1 LFYGQYHNQFKENNR
16 LEIPANFREL
26 LAGRVVI
33 TQGFDRNILALSLEA
48 FEDLSRLVMA
58 LNITDPLA
66 RGLMRMLLGNA
77 SFLEIDQSGAISLKG
92 SLKEYAGLDS
102 EVVLVGQGKYFELW
116 SRAVWHEQEIDL
128 QDAEANSQR
137 FASINLGGL

>member
-1 LFYGQYHNQFKENNR
+1 MFYGQYHNQFKENNR